1 MSCMQNNQIPTESV
15 VELKKNSNDHCF
27 LEEFPTRMCIVIGN
41 SYSGYLELQALKSTI
56 ASRVAVAR
64 TCSMAS

>member
-15 VELKKNSNDHCF
+15 VELKKNSNNHCF
-27 LEEFPTRMCIVIGN
+27 LEEFSTRMCIVIGN